1 MSCID
6 QFYTTLD
13 QEDGQLN
20 NVTAAASFGSKPTID
35 RSFQEQIWSL
45 LTKHPNVSV
54 GKERTFNH
62 LPLSDIEATHSNA
75 RGLVTVSAQ
84 RKSGSTDPADGR
96 ANADLPRAD
105 PASIEGEVSGTTIA
119 SQVRDDAL
127 HTSIAEF
134 PERDESGFPRTQQ
147 PTLQNRD
154 GQANLANA
162 PNAANLSGFN
172 PPAGDLVALEKG
184 SEEYSVEMLGPD
196 DPLENDDYCYACG
209 GLGELICC
217 DGCSNAFHGAC
228 LEPPIDTADLS
239 DDRWYCPRCET
250 SGVRNAT
257 SQGSPGGD
265 STTSATKISTTRP
278 AAVAPRSTP
287 TRRVPKTKRR
297 TPAKRVLKTKPKGR
311 PRKFLP
317 GTENFWRLQILTAP
331 SSFTNRPPN
340 FDATLLQAIKNGLP
354 IPADSAD
361 ITQDWIDRTSAVLSR
376 SATGLYISPRGTIQ
390 RAYGKH
396 KTASQVMII
405 KSARLQQVDLSESH
419 TVFAVRFLTSSAA
432 HTFAHVRYYPL
443 SKTSNKPAISRVAK
457 SATRISRT
465 TPQTPERR
473 KGPKLGIF
481 YDEKYEPRC
490 SRNSPFTPGVVTL
503 HRLPGQSVST
513 VGSPIGL
520 VETGSQSRTT
530 SPQPLSESSSDT
542 TPSENHP
549 RSEEVDETFSS
560 RRPNG
565 LPPPLTTRAASKRKA
580 SMQDGHGRDSPAT
593 SQSMATNSS
602 PRTNLGGRQK
612 SRPDREPQFSDYD
625 DSHERPKKRV
635 RRSNTVLSRTTARQQ
650 IILDMIARCGGA
662 IPDNSLVLR
671 KSFTAALHRSGE
683 AGESD
688 KRTVEGIVKAL
699 CTVGKLKKSTFSF
712 RDQRGF
718 MVVSSILAKP
728 EVGPADLSMLQ
739 LQKKI
744 IESYPN
750 HHVPP
755 GMYANQPS
763 QAEDS
768 YGPLRAAQPQH
779 PQETAE
785 PPPKRTQISSAL
797 QPIENDASGST
808 KNAGR
813 TPGAKGVARRKPL
826 AVTARSLRQS
836 DLDDNL
842 GPRLSSRKVSDD
854 TNEDGTFL
862 MRQQQPIIFDSQ
874 VSAESTVK
882 PAEKLTKKV
891 VWRKGPQ
898 SRPMPK
904 SLEEI
909 LRDGTRRTRS
919 EHRLAEEGPRL
930 MHFESEVDCVARWE
944 ERSFNRFQENNH
956 SQSWNFI
963 CHSVGKDFEAVR
975 MENVVVYFNG
985 LTWYDEWGQEKLYTP
1000 AELKQLWVDLCS
1012 NQSSPDGIASSPVIS
1027 QQLDISGVTLPPDIS
1042 ALDRSLAGGNSQ
1054 AKSSNQRKRKAA
1066 KTKPSKRRA
1075 RKKRKTED
1083 EPAYI
1088 TNPDGEAIDVSGY
1101 VNAPAKRHRGAQ
1113 HLRNMPE
1120 AAIYKL
1126 TVAIVVIKTL
1136 SGGLDKHVDW
1146 ALVLQIF
1153 PDENVD
1159 FIRDRWRTIKNK
1171 FRRDIA
1177 ALTENLQDQFCSAY
1191 MEGEV
1196 PDLDF
1201 DDIYNNDWEGIVEWA
1216 VRNLDKS
1223 CVKGVEDLPDT
1234 REELVQTKKM
1244 TFEEQRGMRDHMWH
1258 NINPSIPVRESAQ
1271 ASTVFPTPLQP
1282 FETQP
1287 PPFDSDALGEEDD
1300 RMDVAKSWALATV
1313 LTPEGVFNA
1322 QGCKKK
1328 LSKLAKSSRA
1338 SDAIFDRALKLMVA
1352 EKTVVRDRDGN
1363 TGLASRSY
1371 RASKLFHDAFGARRT
1386 VQATLLQQAACY
1398 KREILDPAFRVGQQV
1413 IFQPTSVADGDMVA
1427 ILNLL
1432 ANGRMRVQIGPDV
1445 PKNRYGLLNEDGT
1458 GTYQT
1463 RRIDRE
1469 RLNFTV
1475 LVEAVE
1481 GKYVYGNPTEM
1492 QVAPVPAIGN
1502 YEKTAIPVWVDI
1514 HGNFQDEL
1522 WELVICA
1529 VIGLISTR
1537 PGIDAEEL
1545 TKTLSPSV
1553 KLWEIEV
1560 VLQWMERCGLVEVSG
1575 GGMGHG
1581 WDTTE
1586 WWWMICGALNGWHVG
1601 NLS

>member
-1 MSCID
+1 M
-6 QFYTTLD
+6 
-13 QEDGQLN
+13 
-20 NVTAAASFGSKPTID
+20 
-35 RSFQEQIWSL
+35 
-45 LTKHPNVSV
+45 

-62 LPLSDIEATHSNA
+62 LPFSDIEATHSTG
-75 RGLVTVSAQ
+75 REPVTVSAQ
-84 RKSGSTDPADGR
+84 RTTDPADGG
-96 ANADLPRAD
+96 ANADLPRGD
-105 PASIEGEVSGTTIA
+105 PASIKGAVSGTTIA
-119 SQVRDDAL
+119 SQVSGDAL
-127 HTSIAEF
+127 HESIARF
-134 PERDESGFPRTQQ
+134 PERGEFGFLRTQQ
-147 PTLQNRD
+147 PTLQYRD
-154 GQANLANA
+154 GQANLADA
-162 PNAANLSGFN
+162 LEAANPSSFN
-172 PPAGDLVALEKG
+172 PLAGNLVALEKG
-184 SEEYSVEMLGPD
+184 SEECSVETLRPD
-196 DPLENDDYCYACG
+196 DLLENDDYCGACG

-228 LEPPIDTADLS
+228 LEPPVDMTDLS
-239 DDRWYCPRCET
+239 DDQWYCPQCET
-250 SGVRNAT
+250 CSIRNAA
-257 SQGSPGGD
+257 SQGSSRQD
-265 STTSATKISTTRP
+265 FTTSATKISNTQPT
-278 AAVAPRSTP
+278 AVAPRRTHAKRVSKTKLRTP
-287 TRRVPKTKRR
+287 T
-297 TPAKRVLKTKPKGR
+297 KRVLKAKPKGR

-331 SSFTNRPPN
+331 SSFANRPPN
-340 FDATLLQAIKNGLP
+340 FDATLLQAISNGLP
-354 IPADSAD
+354 IPVNSAD
-361 ITQDWIDRTSAVLSR
+361 ITQDWIDRTFAVLNR
-376 SATGLYISPRGTIQ
+376 SVTGFYISPRGSIQ

-405 KSARLQQVDLSESH
+405 KSARLQEVDFLESRA
-419 TVFAVRFLTSSAA
+419 VFAVRFLTSSAA
-432 HTFAHVRYYPL
+432 HTFAHLRYYPQAM
-443 SKTSNKPAISRVAK
+443 TSNKPPISRVAK
-457 SATRISRT
+457 PAARLSRT
-465 TPQTPERR
+465 TPQTPECR

-481 YDEKYEPRC
+481 YDEKYQPRGL
-490 SRNSPFTPGVVTL
+490 RNSPFTPVVATL
-503 HRLPGQSVST
+503 RRLSGQSVST
-513 VGSPIGL
+513 IDSPIGP
-520 VETGSQSRTT
+520 VETDSQSRTN
-530 SPQPLSESSSDT
+530 SPQPVSESSFDI
-542 TPSENHP
+542 TPSQEHP
-549 RSEEVDETFSS
+549 RSGEVDETFSS

-565 LPPPLTTRAASKRKA
+565 LPPPLTTRSASKRKV
-580 SMQDGHGRDSPAT
+580 STQDGHGRDSAT
-593 SQSMATNSS
+593 TLQKTAANSS
-602 PRTNLGGRQK
+602 SRANLGGLQK
-612 SRPDREPQFSDYD
+612 SRLDHEPQFSDYN
-625 DSHERPKKRV
+625 DSHERPKKRAKKNN
-635 RRSNTVLSRTTARQQ
+635 SGLSRTTARQQ
-650 IILDMIARCGGA
+650 IILDMVTRCGGA

-683 AGESD
+683 SGESD
-688 KRTVEGIVKAL
+688 KRTVEAILKAL
-699 CTVGKLKKSTFSF
+699 CTTGKLNKSTFSF

-718 MVVSSILAKP
+718 MVISRILAKP
-728 EVGPADLSMLQ
+728 EVGPADPFMLQ

-755 GMYANQPS
+755 GMFANQLS
-763 QAEDS
+763 QAGDNL
-768 YGPLRAAQPQH
+768 GPLQAGQPQH
-779 PQETAE
+779 PQEGAE
-785 PPPKRTQISSAL
+785 PPPSRTQISSPL
-797 QPIENDASGST
+797 QPIENEASGSS
-808 KNAGR
+808 KNVGH
-813 TPGAKGVARRKPL
+813 TPGAKGVVRREPL
-826 AVTARSLRQS
+826 AVTAHLPRRS
-836 DLDDNL
+836 DPDDSP
-842 GPRLSSRKVSDD
+842 GPTLSSRKVSDE

-862 MRQQQPIIFDSQ
+862 MHQQQPIIFDSQ
-874 VSAESTVK
+874 VPPHVPKSTMK

-891 VWRKGPQ
+891 VWRKGPRP
-898 SRPMPK
+898 RPMPE

-919 EHRLAEEGPRL
+919 EHQLAKEGL
-930 MHFESEVDCVARWE
+930 GMIHFESEVDCVARWE
-944 ERSFNRFQENNH
+944 ERSFNRFQEKRD

-963 CHSVGKDFEAVR
+963 SHSVGKNFEAVR
-975 MENVVVYFNG
+975 MENVAVYFNG
-985 LTWYDEWGQEKLYTP
+985 LTWYDELGQEKLYTS
-1000 AELKQLWVDLCS
+1000 AELKQLWVNLRS
-1012 NQSSPDGIASSPVIS
+1012 NQSRPDSMASSSTIS
-1027 QQLDISGVTLPPDIS
+1027 QQLDISGTTLPPDIS
-1042 ALDRSLAGGNSQ
+1042 ALDRSLAGRNPQ
-1054 AKSSNQRKRKAA
+1054 AKSPNQRKRKAT

-1075 RKKRKTED
+1075 RKKRKREV

-1088 TNPDGEAIDVSGY
+1088 SNPDGEAIDVSGY
-1101 VNAPAKRHRGAQ
+1101 VNAPVKRHRGAQ

-1136 SGGLDKHVDW
+1136 SGGLDKHIDW
-1146 ALVLQIF
+1146 SLVLQIF
-1153 PDENVD
+1153 PDEKVE

-1177 ALTENLQDQFCSAY
+1177 ALTENLQDRFCSAY

-1201 DDIYNNDWEGIVEWA
+1201 DDIYNNDWESIVAWA

-1234 REELVQTKKM
+1234 REELAETKNM
-1244 TFEEQRGMRDHMWH
+1244 IFEEQRGMRDHMWH

-1271 ASTVFPTPLQP
+1271 ASTVFATPL
-1282 FETQP
+1282 ESAGLQP

-1300 RMDVAKSWALATV
+1300 QVDIAKSWALATV
-1313 LTPEGVFNA
+1313 LTPEGGFNA
-1322 QGCKKK
+1322 QACKKK

-1352 EKTVVRDRDGN
+1352 EKTVVRHRDGN

-1371 RASKLFHDAFGARRT
+1371 HASKPFYDAFGARRS
-1386 VQATLLQQAACY
+1386 VQATLLQQAARY

-1413 IFQPTSVADGDMVA
+1413 IFQPTSVADGDIVA

-1481 GKYVYGNPTEM
+1481 GKYVYGNPTE
-1492 QVAPVPAIGN
+1492 VRIAPVPAVSN

-1553 KLWEIEV
+1553 TLWETEV

-1575 GGMGHG
+1575 GGIGHG

-1586 WWWMICGALNGWHVG
+1586 WWWMICGTLNGWHVG